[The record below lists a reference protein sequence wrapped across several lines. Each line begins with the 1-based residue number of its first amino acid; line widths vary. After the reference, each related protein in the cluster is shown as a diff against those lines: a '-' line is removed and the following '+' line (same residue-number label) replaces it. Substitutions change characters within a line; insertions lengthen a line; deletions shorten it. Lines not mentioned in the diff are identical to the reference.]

1 MKVSNFI
8 QQVDFS
14 QAEPPEQPNRG
25 NMGPRFV
32 QQPMGSE
39 APATGFVEAPDEVT
53 DQRIRGYRETPIGG
67 SAQPGVPNAEGN
79 STEKSQASG
88 PTF

>member
-1 MKVSNFI
+1 MGAFLGNI
-8 QQVDFS
+8 DFG
-14 QAEPPEQPNRG
+14 QAEPPTPENQG

-39 APATGFVEAPDEVT
+39 APETGFIEAPDEVP
-53 DQRIRGYRETPIGG
+53 DLRIRGYREPPIGG
-67 SAQPGVPNAEGN
+67 SAAPGVPNADGN

>member
-1 MKVSNFI
+1 MSSFI

-14 QAEPPEQPNRG
+14 QANPPEQPNTG
-25 NMGPRFV
+25 SMGPRFV

-39 APATGFVEAPDEVT
+39 APVTGFVEAPDEVP
-53 DQRIRGYRETPIGG
+53 DLRIRGYRTPPIGG
-67 SAQPGVPNAEGN
+67 SAAPGVPNSEGN

-88 PTF
+88 PTY